1 MQKYKYTALNLQ
13 NEKIRGVFLADNDS
27 DLAAQLARQGLYLV
41 SAKPYNGAVPS
52 AFFTLSVG
60 KTSLGELTTFCRQFA
75 IMLRTR
81 IPILDCLDILRNQ
94 QYTAYFKKILQVV
107 YEDVKSGILLS
118 AALEKHQKNFPD
130 FFRSMVYVGEM
141 SGKLDL
147 VFLSLADY
155 YEKDT
160 ALKRKVKGAMAYPL
174 VLLFMTVGIA
184 ALMLFMVVPT
194 FRESMQK
201 MDVTPTG
208 ITKVVYDISDFV
220 LAFWPYFVLVL
231 FSFVGIGFLALR
243 TERGKYA
250 FDYLKVKL
258 PLISR
263 VQNNMTAARFSRA
276 FGLLLASGMDLA
288 EAMDTVEIIIGNR
301 YTREKFRRA
310 AESIRHGMSL
320 SHAFESHG
328 LFPPMMLQ
336 MIAIGERTATLEDVL
351 AKSCEFFDTQVEVA
365 LSSLTSKILPTMLL
379 LMGGIVGTLFIAVY
393 SPMLTIMNGIG
404 V

>member
-13 NEKIRGVFLADNDS
+13 NEKIRGVFLADDDR
-27 DLAAQLARQGLYLV
+27 DLATQLARQGLYLV

-52 AFFTLSVG
+52 AFFTMSVG
-60 KTSLGELTTFCRQFA
+60 KTSLSELTTFCRQFA
-75 IMLRTR
+75 IMLRTK

-94 QYTAYFKKILQVV
+94 QYTAYFKKILQVI

-118 AALEKHQKNFPD
+118 AALEKHPKSFPD

-160 ALKRKVKGAMAYPL
+160 ALKRKVKGALAYPL
-174 VLLFMTVGIA
+174 MLFVMTLGIA

-201 MDVTPTG
+201 MDVEPEG
-208 ITKVVYDISDFV
+208 ITKAVYNISDFV
-220 LAFWPYFVLVL
+220 LSFWPYFVLGSFALAGIL
-231 FSFVGIGFLALR
+231 FLVWRS
-243 TERGKYA
+243 ERGKYL
-250 FDYLKVKL
+250 FDLLKVKL
-258 PLISR
+258 PLVSR
-263 VQNNMTAARFSRA
+263 VQNNLTAARFSRA
-276 FGLLLASGMDLA
+276 FGLLLASGMDLN
-288 EAMDTVEIIIGNR
+288 EAMDTVEIVIGNR
-301 YTREKFRRA
+301 YTKERFRRA
-310 AESIRHGMSL
+310 AEGIRHGMSL
-320 SHAFESHG
+320 SHAFESNE

-336 MIAIGERTATLEDVL
+336 MIAIGERTATLDDVL

-393 SPMLTIMNGIG
+393 SPMLSIMNGIA
-404 V
+404 